1 MAKSGGWELASGA
14 AKETPLAALFKGA
27 SVVGRDSQPVSVVST
42 LRDRTVLLYF
52 AAGRV
57 ESCRSFN
64 GLLSTFYDIIREADN
79 SIAVI
84 FISNDKT
91 KEEQLAFFK
100 DGGMHADWLMVEF
113 TYDLQD
119 IMDAFKVEKIPQL
132 TVVGRDGRAV
142 VEDARDQILRI
153 FLDERGRRN
162 DEAAVR
168 TATIEKW
175 GEWSRLAGD
184 WRAIGGQTLGGSTA
198 ASGGAGSSAIT
209 AGAAAAGNT
218 AQSEREALRAARL
231 AALERRAGGNM
242 AAAPVSSATP
252 GPLAAASA
260 TASSPPS
267 AQAYSGPRIATIGGG
282 ASGGLAGT
290 GGGSGTFAG
299 NAASAAPATG
309 GYTLSGGRVETPQPS
324 AAEVSHAGN
333 ADVLSDMA
341 SDGAESV
348 AESVQSDADMDVAVS
363 SLVAMGFPEERAREA
378 LQASRGDVD
387 GAVALL
393 VEGA

>member
-1 MAKSGGWELASGA
+1 MAKSGGWELASGV

-64 GLLSTFYDIIREADN
+64 SLLTTFYDIIREADD

-84 FISNDKT
+84 FVSNDKS
-91 KEEQLAFFK
+91 KEEQLAFFR

-119 IMDAFKVEKIPQL
+119 IMDTFKVEKIPQL
-132 TVVGRDGRAV
+132 TVVSRDGRAV
-142 VEDARDQILRI
+142 VEDARDQVLRI
-153 FLDERGRRN
+153 FLDERGRRK
-162 DEAAVR
+162 DEATVRIAV
-168 TATIEKW
+168 AEQW
-175 GEWSRLAGD
+175 GEWRRLAGD
-184 WRAIGGQTLGGSTA
+184 WRAIGGQTLGGSPSA
-198 ASGGAGSSAIT
+198 GGAGSSA
-209 AGAAAAGNT
+209 APAPQAASGNA

-231 AALERRAGGNM
+231 AALERRASGNAAVGFEQATPGSA
-242 AAAPVSSATP
+242 AAAP
-252 GPLAAASA
+252 AAAMA
-260 TASSPPS
+260 PPS
-267 AQAYSGPRIATIGGG
+267 AQAHSGPRIATIGGG
-282 ASGGLAGT
+282 ASSSLAGAS
-290 GGGSGTFAG
+290 GGSGTFAG
-299 NAASAAPATG
+299 QAACAAPATG
-309 GYTLSGGRVETPQPS
+309 GYTLSGGRVVTPQPAPPS
-324 AAEVSHAGN
+324 AAGFSTT
-333 ADVLSDMA
+333 DILSDMA

-348 AESVQSDADMDVAVS
+348 AASAESDVDMDVAVS
-363 SLVAMGFPEERAREA
+363 SLVAMGFPEDRAREA